1 MKFKYKHRTKLV
13 SAFILVAVGLFV
25 MLVTMI
31 MINNRTFSS
40 KIQYYSIMNSAD
52 GLQKNPPIKFKG
64 LEIGKVFSFDLT
76 KDNRIVVHFF
86 IYKKFSEKIVQYSVL
101 SQVAGTLTGEVTHFE
116 LIVPKYSEANILV
129 RSNSLVPYINSEE
142 GKQNL
147 KDGGIVM
154 PEEGFGGLITKLN
167 EVLDGI
173 TSQRTVF
180 KLDDAIKN
188 LNSVLVSVNEVL
200 LRVEH
205 VVAGA
210 KAPEGIIGRVGG
222 ESVAKSMIRLEKI
235 MQYLEET
242 VNVIYKSRKDLA
254 PILTNVNKTVKKLND
269 TLKGVN
275 NNPLIRGGIIKEKKY
290 LGVEL
295 ND

>member
-275 NNPLIRGGIIKEKKY
+275 NNPLIRGGIIKKIKY
-290 LGVEL
+290 L
-295 ND
+295 

>member
-295 ND
+295 ID